1 MFLAGGSESSR
12 HAAGRLSDPGRTDHE
27 VLILDPE
34 AQAQFAAEITESLQR
49 TPRELPSKYFYDA
62 LGTALFEA
70 ICQLPWYR
78 ITRSESALL
87 ARHAS
92 DILEPFHGPLDL
104 AELGCGSGTKLFTL
118 LQHASARASRIQLI
132 DLSRAALEMAR
143 TQVAPLAADVIALAG
158 SYEEGLSRVPLHRN
172 GHPLLM
178 LFLGSNI
185 GNFDRA
191 AALALLIRIR
201 DTLEPGDA
209 LLLGAD
215 LTKPSHELLLAYD
228 DPLQVTAAF
237 NRNVLRRIN
246 DELGGSFDLDGFA
259 HRACWNSR
267 EQRMEM
273 HLVSTRR
280 QEVRVAATDLVL
292 ELEAGES
299 IWTESSYKYEPGEI
313 LAAGAAAGFAHG
325 DQWIDDR
332 ARFALTRFAV

>member
-1 MFLAGGSESSR
+1 M
-12 HAAGRLSDPGRTDHE
+12 
-27 VLILDPE
+27 LILDPE
-34 AQAQFAAEITESLQR
+34 AQALFAAEVTESLQR
-49 TPRELPSKYFYDA
+49 TPRELPSKYFYDP

-87 ARHAS
+87 ATHAR
-92 DILEPFHGPLDL
+92 DILAPFRGPLDL
-104 AELGCGSGTKLFTL
+104 AELGCGSGTKLVTL
-118 LQHASARASRIQLI
+118 LEHASATASRIQLI

-143 TQVAPLAADVIALAG
+143 TQVAPLAVDVVALAG
-158 SYEEGLSRVPLHRN
+158 SYEDGLARVPLHRN

-191 AALALLIRIR
+191 GAQALLLRIR
-201 DTLEPGDA
+201 ETLEPGDA

-215 LTKPSHELLLAYD
+215 LTKPARDLMLAYD

-246 DELGGSFDLDGFA
+246 DELGGTFDLDGFV
-259 HRACWNSR
+259 HRACWNGR
-267 EQRMEM
+267 ERRMEM

-280 QEVRVAATDLVL
+280 QEIRVAATDLVL
-292 ELEAGES
+292 ELEPGES

-313 LAAGAAAGFAHG
+313 LEAGTIAGFARG
-325 DQWIDDR
+325 DQWIDER
-332 ARFALTRFAV
+332 SRFALTRFAV